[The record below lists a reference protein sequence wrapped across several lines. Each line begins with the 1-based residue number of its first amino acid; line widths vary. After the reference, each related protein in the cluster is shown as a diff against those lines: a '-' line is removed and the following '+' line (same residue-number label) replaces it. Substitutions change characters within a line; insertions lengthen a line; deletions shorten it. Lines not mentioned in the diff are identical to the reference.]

1 MGVDKFSDFTFV
13 CLRGVKLYAFMFFT
27 LLHQVSILIVP
38 VLIVEDLAAGKTDE
52 ELLLRDECIA
62 VGRELHMRC
71 RLV

>member
-1 MGVDKFSDFTFV
+1 MCIDKFSDFAFV
-13 CLRGVKLYAFMFFT
+13 CLRRVELDALMLFT
-27 LLHQVSILIVP
+27 LLYQVSVLIVP

-71 RLV
+71 